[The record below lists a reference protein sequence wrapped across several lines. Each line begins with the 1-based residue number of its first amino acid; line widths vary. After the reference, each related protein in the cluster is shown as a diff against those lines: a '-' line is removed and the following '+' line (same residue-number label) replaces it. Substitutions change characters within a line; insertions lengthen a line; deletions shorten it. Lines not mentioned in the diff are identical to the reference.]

1 MDNNLLRYVGE
12 NLYHLDIIKEYKRY
26 VVFRARCAINS
37 SKMEKF
43 VDFFEKTPER
53 HALMMGNPSFIEQ
66 VTRSFFYKDSKL
78 DERIQLVEEHVEIL
92 ENKFNDEFFNA
103 IYKPVKFGRKLKLW
117 EMDVDEKML
126 EMQLEFHPGQRKE
139 GCLTLSVTLDNEY
152 MYQLMFW
159 AAKDKE
165 GNPALFVGA
174 LQGPQNANE
183 EIKLLTK
190 KCFGYR
196 PKNLVFY
203 GLRSFAKVLD
213 MDRIYAV
220 TTEGYYAMTGIRMD
234 RKLKIDF
241 ADFWKECEGEP
252 YASDKRF
259 YVMPVEEHR
268 KDMSE
273 LKPSKRAQHRRRFE
287 MLDSIDGSSKE
298 SLEAYMKK

>member
-1 MDNNLLRYVGE
+1 M
-12 NLYHLDIIKEYKRY
+12 
-26 VVFRARCAINS
+26 
-37 SKMEKF
+37 
-43 VDFFEKTPER
+43 
-53 HALMMGNPSFIEQ
+53 
-66 VTRSFFYKDSKL
+66 
-78 DERIQLVEEHVEIL
+78 
-92 ENKFNDEFFNA
+92 ENKFNDEFFKA

-203 GLRSFAKVLD
+203 GLRSFAKGLG
-213 MDRIYAV
+213 MEKIYAV

-287 MLDSIDGSSKE
+287 MLDSIDAAVAENLNNMCK
-298 SLEAYMKK
+298 